1 MKAGTG
7 LVIYLAA
14 TMALLALLL
23 ETRADAMF
31 TGEIFIALFIGILLV
46 AFWNAMR
53 ETQKMVK
60 EKPNQSEAPSAH

>member
-7 LVIYLAA
+7 LLIYLAG
-14 TMALLALLL
+14 TMALIVLLL
-23 ETRADAMF
+23 VTRADAMF

-53 ETQKMVK
+53 ETQKLVRK
-60 EKPNQSEAPSAH
+60 KPDQSEIPTTH

>member
-7 LVIYLAA
+7 LLIYLAA

-23 ETRADAMF
+23 VTKADAMF
-31 TGEIFIALFIGILLV
+31 TGEIIIAIFIGILLI

-53 ETQKMVK
+53 ETQKLVA
-60 EKPNQSEAPSAH
+60 EKPDQSKTPVAH

>member
-7 LVIYLAA
+7 LLIYLVA
-14 TMALLALLL
+14 TLALVALLL
-23 ETRADAMF
+23 ETKADAMF

-60 EKPNQSEAPSAH
+60 EKPGETPAAH